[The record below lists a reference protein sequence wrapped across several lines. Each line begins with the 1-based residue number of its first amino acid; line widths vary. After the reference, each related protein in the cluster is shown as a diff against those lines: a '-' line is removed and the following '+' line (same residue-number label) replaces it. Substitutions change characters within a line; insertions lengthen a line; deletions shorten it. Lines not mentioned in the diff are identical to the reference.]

1 MQRLTSSTEDSVI
14 APVVRYDSIL
24 VQDDS
29 NQVSPVAAYSSDEE
43 HLGGSAPLVVLD
55 NSAVNIENSSDVVI
69 GPVTNFNVNG
79 NVTIF
84 QESKQRNFTDEENQT
99 ENETNLTTTPSKP
112 TKFWKVQ
119 FSSLPKTTRIFCVSL
134 LAAIVGTVIAC
145 VVIFTKKSGTPPDPD
160 YFGDSLGN
168 HPVYYRDTWG
178 KHGCHKEVKGG
189 FADPLK

>member
-1 MQRLTSSTEDSVI
+1 MKLIRVH
-14 APVVRYDSIL
+14 
-24 VQDDS
+24 S
-29 NQVSPVAAYSSDEE
+29 N
-43 HLGGSAPLVVLD
+43 
-55 NSAVNIENSSDVVI
+55 
-69 GPVTNFNVNG
+69 
-79 NVTIF
+79 
-84 QESKQRNFTDEENQT
+84 KQRNRGKVIPKNLFYEYNITNGR
-99 ENETNLTTTPSKP
+99 ETNLTTTPSKP